1 MESPIDSKNIG
12 ECKLMTT
19 KIKLEHVSKIF
30 GPDPKSVIPMIEE
43 GKSKDDI
50 LEETGHTVGVYD
62 ASFDIKQGEV
72 FVVMGLSGSGKST
85 LIRCLNLLNEPTT
98 GSVYIDGQDIAGGNK
113 EKLKKVRQEKV
124 AMVFQH
130 FGLFDHRTI
139 LANVEYGLE
148 IRKMSKEERR
158 EIALKN
164 IEVVGLKGYEDQYP
178 SQLSGGMQQR
188 VGLARALANDPD
200 ILLMDEPFSALDPL
214 IRREMQLEL
223 LDIQE
228 RLQKTII
235 FITHD
240 VNEAFKLGDRVAVM
254 KDGRV
259 VQIDTPEAIIE
270 KPADDYI
277 SEFIK
282 DIDRSKVF
290 QAEHVMIKPNALV
303 SVKDGIN
310 VAVKEMEEN
319 GISSVFVV
327 DRGRH
332 VKGIITIDD
341 AITGIKEKKAL
352 VDVLRTDITIVPKDE
367 YINDLIPKALESTF
381 PLAVVNEEEKLVGFI
396 LRVHVLSGLV
406 AEDIE
411 ESAEYHV

>member
-30 GPDPKSVIPMIEE
+30 GSDPKSVIPMIEE
-43 GKSKDDI
+43 GKSKHDI

-62 ASFDIKQGEV
+62 ASLDIKQGEV

-85 LIRCLNLLNEPTT
+85 LIRCLNLLNKPTT
-98 GSVYIDGQDIAGGNK
+98 GSVYIDGQDIADGNK

-214 IRREMQLEL
+214 IRREMQAEL
-223 LDIQE
+223 VNLQKE
-228 RLQKTII
+228 LQKTIV

-240 VNEAFKLGDRVAVM
+240 VNEAFRLGDRIAVM
-254 KDGRV
+254 RDGRV
-259 VQIDTPEAIIE
+259 VQVGTPEEIIDE
-270 KPADDYI
+270 PANDYI
-277 SEFIK
+277 VDFIQ

-290 QAEHVMIKPNALV
+290 QAKHIMSEARMTVTTN
-303 SVKDGIN
+303 DTTN
-310 VAVKEMEEN
+310 EAVKKMRESSLSSIFVLDNEE
-319 GISSVFVV
+319 
-327 DRGRH
+327 
-332 VKGIITIDD
+332 KLAGIITIDD
-341 AITGIKEKKAL
+341 AVKAIKQERTVESILNKDIEK
-352 VDVLRTDITIVPKDE
+352 VDEDE
-367 YINDLIPKALESTF
+367 YVNDIIAKSLQTKY
-381 PLAVVNEEEKLVGFI
+381 PLAVVDNEQKLQGII
-396 LRVHVLSGLV
+396 LRVHVLSGLISD
-406 AEDIE
+406 AEE
-411 ESAEYHV
+411 NNVTK

>member
-1 MESPIDSKNIG
+1 
-12 ECKLMTT
+12 MTVQ
-19 KIKLEHVSKIF
+19 IKLDRVSKVF
-30 GPDPKSVIPMIEE
+30 GPKPKSVIPMVKQGMSKEE
-43 GKSKDDI
+43 I
-50 LEETGHTVGVYD
+50 LAKTGHTVGVYN
-62 ASFDIKQGEV
+62 ASLDIYKGEI
-72 FVVMGLSGSGKST
+72 FVIMGLSGSGKST
-85 LIRCLNLLNEPTT
+85 LIRCFNLLHKPTM
-98 GSVYIDGQDIAGGNK
+98 GSIYLDGQDITKMGKHELK
-113 EKLKKVRQEKV
+113 EVRQKKI

-130 FGLFDHRTI
+130 FGLFNHRTV

-148 IRKMSKEERR
+148 VRGVDKATRR

-164 IEVVGLKGYEDQYP
+164 IEIVGLKGYEDKYP
-178 SQLSGGMQQR
+178 EELSGGMQQR

-254 KDGRV
+254 KDGQI
-259 VQIDTPEAIIE
+259 VQVGTPEEIIE
-270 KPADDYI
+270 KPVNGYI

-303 SVKDGIN
+303 SLKDGIH
-310 VAVKEMEEN
+310 VAIKEMQEN

-327 DRGRH
+327 DRQR
-332 VKGIITIDD
+332 KLQGIVTIDD
-341 AITGIKEKKAL
+341 AVNGLKRKQTLQEVIRQDYVTVKSDDY
-352 VDVLRTDITIVPKDE
+352 VH
-367 YINDLIPKALESTF
+367 DLIPKAFESKY
-381 PLAVVNEEEKLVGFI
+381 PLAVINDDHKLIGFI

-406 AEDIE
+406 PEDVT
-411 ESAEYHV
+411 ESDEYYG

>member
-1 MESPIDSKNIG
+1 
-12 ECKLMTT
+12 MTT

-30 GPDPKSVIPMIEE
+30 GSDPKSVIPMIEE
-43 GKSKDDI
+43 GKSKHDI

-62 ASFDIKQGEV
+62 ASLDIKQGEV

-85 LIRCLNLLNEPTT
+85 LIRCLNLLNKPTT
-98 GSVYIDGQDIAGGNK
+98 GSVYIDGQDIADGNK

-214 IRREMQLEL
+214 IRREMQAEL
-223 LDIQE
+223 VNLQKE
-228 RLQKTII
+228 LQKTIV

-240 VNEAFKLGDRVAVM
+240 VNEAFRLGDRIAVM
-254 KDGRV
+254 RDGRV
-259 VQIDTPEAIIE
+259 VQVGTPEEIIDE
-270 KPADDYI
+270 PANDYI
-277 SEFIK
+277 VDFIQ

-290 QAEHVMIKPNALV
+290 QAKHIMSEARMTVTTN
-303 SVKDGIN
+303 DTTN
-310 VAVKEMEEN
+310 EAVKKMRE
-319 GISSVFVV
+319 SSLSSIFVL
-327 DRGRH
+327 DS
-332 VKGIITIDD
+332 KEKLAGIITIDD
-341 AITGIKEKKAL
+341 AVKAIKQERTVESILNKDIEK
-352 VDVLRTDITIVPKDE
+352 VDEDE
-367 YINDLIPKALESTF
+367 YVNDIIAKSLQTKY
-381 PLAVVNEEEKLVGFI
+381 PLAVVDNEQKLQGII
-396 LRVHVLSGLV
+396 LRVHVLSGLISD
-406 AEDIE
+406 AEE
-411 ESAEYHV
+411 NNVTK